1 MKGEKMEY
9 FDYLKK
15 PTIVQVAEENTEDKL
30 NFENKDSAENRE
42 LAHQDLKAAKTLAAA
57 SKATANEDIST
68 KKALNRK
75 AKQSAMEATEH
86 AQKAIT
92 YADEKHKKI
101 SNPKTHSQLETTHNN
116 TFMQREQK
124 KAGINIL
131 DEDDIKKLNS
141 AIKKKNGQKSP
152 YNAVRFNVQD
162 IDDKSVQDSIEVAD
176 KAVKNLE
183 REVKRS
189 KETSIQLGNIN
200 VSFDIY

>member
-1 MKGEKMEY
+1 
-9 FDYLKK
+9 
-15 PTIVQVAEENTEDKL
+15 
-30 NFENKDSAENRE
+30 
-42 LAHQDLKAAKTLAAA
+42 
-57 SKATANEDIST
+57 
-68 KKALNRK
+68 
-75 AKQSAMEATEH
+75 
-86 AQKAIT
+86 
-92 YADEKHKKI
+92 
-101 SNPKTHSQLETTHNN
+101 
-116 TFMQREQK
+116 MQREQK